1 MTEQEI
7 IRLLNL
13 QPHIEG
19 GYFRRTYT
27 SSQQINNQSAARPL
41 LSSIYYLLTK
51 DNPIGHMHKNQ
62 SDIVHYFHI
71 GGALKYTLITPDGDI
86 QETIMGSHLH
96 KNQQLQLVVPGGY
109 WKASQLLE
117 GEFALISEAVAP
129 GFDYN
134 DMQLANQQLIEK
146 EFPELY
152 NELKHLIRVFISI

>member
-27 SSQQINNQSAARPL
+27 SAQQINNQSATRPL

-62 SDIVHYFHI
+62 S
-71 GGALKYTLITPDGDI
+71 
-86 QETIMGSHLH
+86 
-96 KNQQLQLVVPGGY
+96 
-109 WKASQLLE
+109 
-117 GEFALISEAVAP
+117 
-129 GFDYN
+129 
-134 DMQLANQQLIEK
+134 MQK
-146 EFPELY
+146 
-152 NELKHLIRVFISI
+152 